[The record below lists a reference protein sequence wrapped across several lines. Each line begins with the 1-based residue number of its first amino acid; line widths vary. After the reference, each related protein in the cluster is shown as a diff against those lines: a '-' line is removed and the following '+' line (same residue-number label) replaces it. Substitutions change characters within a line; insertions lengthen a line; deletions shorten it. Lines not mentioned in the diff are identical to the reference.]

1 MIYIHTNKIDT
12 IAQTWLILLKRYIE
26 QNNYRQTMLD
36 AIDGSSLSHEDKV
49 IANLV
54 VNRYYA
60 HLDDYILAYKGTA
73 TLINNSYKYSIGR
86 SISKKRVHKDLH
98 EKLRALF
105 SDLYDKFTKSEPLFD
120 LTNEE
125 EKKESETYKNH
136 DIAYY
141 FFKKLNIR
149 TCPYCNRNYTFTYLE
164 DNGKARPE
172 YDHFYGQ
179 ANCPLLV
186 VSFYNLVPSCHDC
199 NHTKL
204 TKPLGINPYFEGFTS
219 KFKVKYADSK
229 LPLLLEEEIKQENL
243 SIEFDKPSQDEK
255 LNNMYLGLDHLYQM
269 HDDYVMEMI
278 EKARIYRG
286 PMMDALSST
295 FQTPDYT
302 PKDVFNFVWG
312 KNLDTANHINRPL
325 SKLTRDILEQLDIH
339 VDDNL

>member
-1 MIYIHTNKIDT
+1 MIYIHNDNIDT
-12 IAQTWLILLKRYIE
+12 LALRWLILLKRYIE
-26 QNNYRQTMLD
+26 QKNYQQIMQD
-36 AIDGSSLSHEDKV
+36 GIDRSSLSNEDKV
-49 IANLV
+49 IAYLV

-60 HLDDYILAYKGTA
+60 HFADYILADKDTSA
-73 TLINNSYKYSIGR
+73 LIHNSYKYSIGR
-86 SISKKRVHKDLH
+86 TVSNKRAHEDLQ
-98 EKLRALF
+98 EVLRQQF
-105 SDLYDKFTKSEPLFD
+105 SNLYDKFTKSEPLFD

-125 EKKESETYKNH
+125 EKKEYEKFENH

-149 TCPYCNRNYTFTYLE
+149 TCPYCNRNYTFTFLE
-164 DNGKARPE
+164 ETGKARPE
-172 YDHFYGQ
+172 YDHFYAQ
-179 ANCPLLV
+179 ANCPLLA

-219 KFKVKYADSK
+219 KFKAKYDDSK
-229 LPLLLEEEIKQENL
+229 LPILLEKDIQQENL
-243 SIEFDKPSQDEK
+243 SIEFERPSQDEK
-255 LNNMYLGLDHLYQM
+255 LNITHLGLDHLYQM

-286 PMMDALSST
+286 PMADALSTS
-295 FQTPDYT
+295 FQNAGYT
-302 PKDVFNFVWG
+302 HKDVYDFVWG
-312 KNLDTANHINRPL
+312 KNLETANQINRPL